1 MLYHL
6 SSGRLPGRLWW
17 QVQLWQDWPGW
28 RIHIY
33 RKTIIITMIT
43 IKEYSE
49 SVPLWHLRFLPA
61 LAGSLL
67 TPTVYLL
74 ITGFPFT
81 SALGE
86 WSFSLLLYLPDTPL
100 TPFTIDAN
108 STPLKMLL
116 DNVIILQS
124 SVSHL
129 MLEPLLVSWLSSTRR
144 YLHSQGNADVDCF
157 VFCFCYWLLPIQ
169 VHPDGVNDDLP
180 WSRLLAVRSQVQED
194 LQQTFHHCLVH
205 LAQVAFHQRT
215 TTIIIQVVIIIVISS
230 LSGVLAASAFCVKY
244 IGIYTGFLVTF
255 LLVQVKW

>member
-108 STPLKMLL
+108 STPLKML

-129 MLEPLLVSWLSSTRR
+129 MLEPLLASWLSSTRR
-144 YLHSQGNADVDCF
+144 YLHSQGNAVVDC
-157 VFCFCYWLLPIQ
+157 VIFCFLFLLLI
-169 VHPDGVNDDLP
+169 VANTGSSW
-180 WSRLLAVRSQVQED
+180 WSQWW
-194 LQQTFHHCLVH
+194 
-205 LAQVAFHQRT
+205 
-215 TTIIIQVVIIIVISS
+215 SS
-230 LSGVLAASAFCVKY
+230 LVSPPCCAFSSSGRSPANLSPLLGSLGSGCLPSKNHHHNHSSHHHHRHLQPLWCPCRLC
-244 IGIYTGFLVTF
+244 FLCEIHRHLHRIPCHF
-255 LLVQVKW
+255 PFGSG